1 MQIPQNFKIQ
11 ILNNKQD
18 FKNQYPQ
25 PFQLK
30 SNNDIIS
37 FSARRTNKKMDER
50 MTEYA
55 IKLLNENKFQEG
67 QPLYIK
73 GNSYYLP
80 FMETLSKEAYKMN
93 SGHVHIEVIEP
104 QLEKLKEKFN
114 KKEQFEY
121 QKQRLKEFK
130 DANALFIEFTETN
143 DPYKKAG
150 VFKKEVLEEI
160 AKTSTPIPQKIRS
173 LFKLNPKEILIDA
186 LDMKKGQPAVIIAER
201 EHLPFIKKIVNFLYS
216 KNKTDLVDINITNN
230 NNKNEMM
237 YGSDKLFETMPE
249 HKVKQ
254 VKEYYDQDVAWLRLY
269 GRDPAMYEDVP
280 AEKLARNQRL
290 YNSNEELNEYSAKAQ
305 ADVPWLVY
313 NLPTVLSSIP
323 AYPELSDDKLKLIA
337 KAYEDASN
345 INRAGHLKEHSD
357 ALNYRAKKMNE
368 LLQNGYRTFHYISVD
383 KDTKLP
389 DGKTDF
395 KIKVTP
401 KSVFHPS
408 RIEMKKYGHSPITNI
423 PTEEVFT
430 APQADTANGVLSAT
444 MPLSLNGKIIE
455 GIKLTFKDGQV
466 VSIHADKNED
476 VLKNFIKESKNAD
489 RLGEL
494 AIVADSPIAKTGR
507 VFNSILLD
515 ENATCHF
522 ALGSA
527 YPDTVIGAEDIEDYK
542 EQKQYLENNKINVS
556 PVHVDFMVG
565 GKNVIVT
572 AINDKTGDSI
582 EVLKED
588 KFLL

>member
-18 FKNQYPQ
+18 FKNQYPK

-37 FSARRTNKKMDER
+37 FSARRTNKKIDER

-160 AKTSTPIPQKIRS
+160 AKTSTSIPQKIRS

-186 LDMKKGQPAVIIAER
+186 LDMKKGQPAVIFAER

-216 KNKTDLVDINITNN
+216 KNKTDLVD
-230 NNKNEMM
+230 
-237 YGSDKLFETMPE
+237 
-249 HKVKQ
+249 
-254 VKEYYDQDVAWLRLY
+254 
-269 GRDPAMYEDVP
+269 
-280 AEKLARNQRL
+280 
-290 YNSNEELNEYSAKAQ
+290 
-305 ADVPWLVY
+305 
-313 NLPTVLSSIP
+313 
-323 AYPELSDDKLKLIA
+323 
-337 KAYEDASN
+337 
-345 INRAGHLKEHSD
+345 
-357 ALNYRAKKMNE
+357 
-368 LLQNGYRTFHYISVD
+368 
-383 KDTKLP
+383 
-389 DGKTDF
+389 
-395 KIKVTP
+395 
-401 KSVFHPS
+401 
-408 RIEMKKYGHSPITNI
+408 
-423 PTEEVFT
+423 
-430 APQADTANGVLSAT
+430 
-444 MPLSLNGKIIE
+444 
-455 GIKLTFKDGQV
+455 
-466 VSIHADKNED
+466 
-476 VLKNFIKESKNAD
+476 
-489 RLGEL
+489 
-494 AIVADSPIAKTGR
+494 
-507 VFNSILLD
+507 
-515 ENATCHF
+515 
-522 ALGSA
+522 
-527 YPDTVIGAEDIEDYK
+527 
-542 EQKQYLENNKINVS
+542 
-556 PVHVDFMVG
+556 
-565 GKNVIVT
+565 
-572 AINDKTGDSI
+572 
-582 EVLKED
+582 
-588 KFLL
+588 